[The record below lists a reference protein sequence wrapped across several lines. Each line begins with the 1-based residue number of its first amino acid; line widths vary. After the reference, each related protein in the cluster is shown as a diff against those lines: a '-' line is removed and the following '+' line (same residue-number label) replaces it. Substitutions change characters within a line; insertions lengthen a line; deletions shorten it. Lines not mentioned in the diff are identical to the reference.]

1 MPGRILSED
10 LVKKNKEL
18 KKEITRL
25 RKSEKTLKESDARW
39 RSLLENVP
47 NLITIVN
54 EKGVI
59 LYINRSL
66 FGLPTTDMVGM
77 SIFDFVHPDYHALLK
92 KKIKYVFKKGERGSY
107 QAISADTERL
117 NHNMWFENHFGP
129 VLYNGKVVA
138 MTLVTFDITERVEA
152 EEALKTLHNELEEEV
167 SKRTKDLEE
176 TNTALRVLLKKREED
191 KSKIEES
198 ILLNVKE
205 LVIPYLLKIKK
216 SSLNSSQKTYVDI
229 LETNL
234 NDIISPFSSG
244 LTSRY
249 LGLTPSEIQVAN
261 LVRQGKSS
269 KEMAGLLNMSSKTID
284 THRYNIRKKIGLK
297 NKKVNLRTFLL
308 TFE

>member
-1 MPGRILSED
+1 MPRKSLSDD
-10 LVKKNKEL
+10 LKEKNKQL
-18 KKEITRL
+18 KREIARL
-25 RKSEKTLKESDARW
+25 RKSEKTLKESDVRW

-54 EKGVI
+54 EEGVI
-59 LYINRSL
+59 HYINRSL
-66 FGLPTTDMVGM
+66 FGLKTADMVGM
-77 SIFDFVHPDYHALLK
+77 SIFDFVHPDYHILLK
-92 KKIKYVFKKGERGSY
+92 KKIKLVFKKEERGSY

-117 NHNMWFENHFGP
+117 NHNIWFENHFGP
-129 VLYNGKVVA
+129 VKYDGKVVA

-152 EEALKTLHNELEEEV
+152 EQALKKLHNDLEKEV
-167 SKRTKDLEE
+167 SNRTKDLEE

-191 KSKIEES
+191 KSKIEAS

-205 LVIPYLLKIKK
+205 LVVPYLLKIKK
-216 SSLNSSQKTYVDI
+216 GRLNRRQLTYLDI

-234 NDIISPFSSG
+234 NDIIAPFSSG

-249 LGLTPSEIQVAN
+249 LGLTPAEIQVAN

-269 KEMAGLLNMSSKTID
+269 KEIAGLLNMSPKTID